1 MPKLLLW
8 RKICS
13 SEVVSL
19 TGMRVTWSL
28 NTHIMISHLKNLAFM
43 KYSPLLQSV
52 IFNSLLDNQPFG
64 EVLPKIAVDPE
75 SVNDHMFKFHWPTD
89 WIWNDKSICFNYPSN
104 YIGWQ
109 PLWAWKKM
117 LFQKLPEFIIWH
129 SSSLG
134 YEVSAQ
140 DDKERHSFHYC
151 PTCREISLAS
161 PAEPV
166 EFFSCL
172 TQPRIT
178 FHTGEV

>member
-1 MPKLLLW
+1 M
-8 RKICS
+8 
-13 SEVVSL
+13 E
-19 TGMRVTWSL
+19 
-28 NTHIMISHLKNLAFM
+28 KNLFEWNGIPYRDEGYVIPKHSHHDIPSQHPAFI

-64 EVLPKIAVDPE
+64 EVLPKFAVDPE
-75 SVNDHMFKFHWPTD
+75 SVNDHMFKFHWLTD

-117 LFQKLPEFIIWH
+117 LFQKFPEFIIWH

-161 PAEPV
+161 PVEPV